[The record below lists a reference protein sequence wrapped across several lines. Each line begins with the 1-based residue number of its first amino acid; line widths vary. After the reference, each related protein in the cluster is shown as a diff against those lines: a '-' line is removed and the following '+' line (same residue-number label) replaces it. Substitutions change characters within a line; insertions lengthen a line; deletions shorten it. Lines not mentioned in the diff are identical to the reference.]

1 MAPVTVAFM
10 TRPIPHPAQTCLARH
25 LPTVLLVALLAGP
38 ARGQAEE
45 EVAFARALL
54 ADLQVRSIVENRE
67 YCGYIGRDQR
77 GELVASKP
85 RRGKY
90 NSCDIGSPPPL
101 MRVIASYHTHAGFDA
116 DHINEIP
123 SLQDLTSDIDAR
135 TDGYVSTPGGRLWFS
150 DHAGQEVRQICGP
163 GCLPQDPVFRP
174 GKAEKV
180 RRSYSL
186 RELERLMGP

>member
-1 MAPVTVAFM
+1 MSRALPPPT
-10 TRPIPHPAQTCLARH
+10 PIPTATPTGRRLAA
-25 LPTVLLVALLAGP
+25 VLAVVILAGP
-38 ARGQAEE
+38 APAQTEE
-45 EVAFARALL
+45 EIAFARSLL
-54 ADLQVRSIVENRE
+54 ERLQIRSIIENRE
-67 YCGYIGRDQR
+67 YCGYIGRDHR
-77 GELVASKP
+77 GGLVASKP

-123 SLQDLTSDIDAR
+123 SLQDLTSDIEAR

-150 DHAGQEVRQICGP
+150 DHAAQEVRQICGP